1 MNMERSRSKVCG
13 IDVHKRFLVAT
24 ILERSGPK
32 KTEKFQNNLEQLLK
46 LREWIIAEQCQAV
59 AFESTGEYWVS
70 LYDVLQGYVE
80 IIVANSY
87 HIKWIPGKKTDTI
100 DSEWIAELALNDL
113 ISPSRI
119 LSKEK
124 RDIRALTRL
133 REKLVNERTDHKN
146 RVHKVLDSACIRLS
160 AYFTDLFG
168 KSGLKILKCILSGVP
183 PEEVVRKLPKRLH
196 AQSDAILDAI
206 RIQLSVHQLI
216 QLQTSVTMIDLLT
229 DKIKDLERTILNDLQ
244 KDKRKLQ
251 ILMSVPGIGTVGA
264 TTLLAEIGDVNDF
277 SSPDKLTKWVGI
289 TPRVYQSADKL
300 HTGSIT
306 KQGSKHIRWILV
318 EIAHS
323 CIRTRNTTLRIF
335 FDRIFNRSGY
345 KKAIVALARK
355 ILKLVW
361 HLLTNDELYQEKNT
375 LLTKSSR
382 LPNPHETES
391 FSVSAAI
398 ELLVKAGFQIIDG
411 DEHPT
416 KRDLGT

>member
-1 MNMERSRSKVCG
+1 MESSRSKVCG

-24 ILERSGPK
+24 ILERNGPK
-32 KTEKFQNNLEQLLK
+32 KTEKFLNNLEHLLK
-46 LREWIIAEQCQAV
+46 LRAWIITEHCQAV

-87 HIKWIPGKKTDTI
+87 HIKWIPGKKTDII

-113 ISPSRI
+113 ISRSRI
-119 LSKEK
+119 LPKDM
-124 RDIRALTRL
+124 RDTRALTRL

-146 RVHKVLDSACIRLS
+146 RAHKVLDSACIRLS

-183 PEEVVRKLPKRLH
+183 PEEIARKLPKRLQ
-196 AQSDAILDAI
+196 ARSDAILDAI
-206 RIQLSVHQLI
+206 RTQLSAHQLI
-216 QLQTSVTMIDLLT
+216 QLQTSVTMIELLT
-229 DKIKDLERTILNDLQ
+229 GKIKELERTILNDLQ
-244 KDKRKLQ
+244 KDRRKLQ
-251 ILMSVPGIGTVGA
+251 ILMSIPGIGFVGA
-264 TTLLAEIGDVNDF
+264 TTILAEIGDVKDF
-277 SSPDKLTKWVGI
+277 SSPDKLTKWAGI

-306 KQGSKHIRWILV
+306 KQGSKHLRWILV
-318 EIAHS
+318 EVAHS
-323 CIRTRNTTLRIF
+323 CIRTKNTALRIF

-361 HLLTNDELYQEKNT
+361 HLLTNDELYEEKNT
-375 LLTKSSR
+375 LLAKSCR
-382 LPNPHETES
+382 LPIAIETGS

-398 ELLVKAGFQIIDG
+398 ELLVKAGFQVIDG
-411 DEHPT
+411 DDHPD
-416 KRDLGT
+416 KRVLGT

>member
-1 MNMERSRSKVCG
+1 MECSRSKVCG
-13 IDVHKRFLVAT
+13 IDVHRRFLVAT
-24 ILERSGPK
+24 ILERNGSK
-32 KTEKFQNNLEQLLK
+32 KTGKFQNNLEQLLELK
-46 LREWIIAEQCQAV
+46 DWIITEQCQTV

-119 LSKEK
+119 LFKEK

-133 REKLVNERTDHKN
+133 RERLVNERTDHKN
-146 RVHKVLDSACIRLS
+146 RVHKVLDSTCIRLS

-168 KSGLKILKCILSGVP
+168 KSGLKVLKDILSGVP
-183 PEEVVRKLPKRLH
+183 PEEIARNLPKRLQ
-196 AQSDAILDAI
+196 ARSDAILDAI
-206 RIQLSVHQLI
+206 RTQLSAHQLI
-216 QLQTSVTMIDLLT
+216 QLQTSVTMIELLT
-229 DKIKDLERTILNDLQ
+229 GKIKELEQTIFNDLQ
-244 KDKRKLQ
+244 KDRRKLQ
-251 ILMSVPGIGTVGA
+251 ILMSVPGIGTIGA

-323 CIRTRNTTLRIF
+323 CIQSRNTALRIF

-361 HLLTNDELYQEKNT
+361 HLLTNDELYQEKNSP
-375 LLTKSSR
+375 LAKSSR
-382 LPNPHETES
+382 LPNPREKGS
-391 FSVSAAI
+391 ISVSVAI

-411 DEHPT
+411 NDHLD
-416 KRDLGT
+416 KRLLGTR

>member
-1 MNMERSRSKVCG
+1 MESSRSKVCG
-13 IDVHKRFLVAT
+13 IDIHKRFLVVT
-24 ILERSGPK
+24 ILERNGPK
-32 KTEKFQNNLEQLLK
+32 KTKKFLNDLEQLLELK
-46 LREWIIAEQCQAV
+46 DWIITEQCQAV

-119 LSKEK
+119 LSKGM

-160 AYFTDLFG
+160 AYFTDIFG
-168 KSGLKILKCILSGVP
+168 KAGLKILKCILSGVP
-183 PEEVVRKLPKRLH
+183 PEEVIRKLPKRLH
-196 AQSDAILDAI
+196 ARSDAILDAI
-206 RIQLSVHQLI
+206 RTQLLTHQLI
-216 QLQTSVTMIDLLT
+216 QLQTSVTMIELLT
-229 DKIKDLERTILNDLQ
+229 GKIKELERTILNDLQ
-244 KDKRKLQ
+244 KDRRKLQ
-251 ILMSVPGIGTVGA
+251 ILISIPGIGTVGA
-264 TTLLAEIGDVNDF
+264 TTILTEIGDVKDF
-277 SSPDKLTKWVGI
+277 SSPDKLAKWAGI

-300 HTGSIT
+300 YTGSIT
-306 KQGSKHIRWILV
+306 KQGSKHLRWILV

-323 CIRTRNTTLRIF
+323 CIRTKNTALRIF

-361 HLLTNDELYQEKNT
+361 HLLTNDEHYQEKNT
-375 LLTKSSR
+375 LLTKSSC
-382 LPNPHETES
+382 LPNPRVTGS

-398 ELLVKAGFQIIDG
+398 ELLVKAGFQVIDG
-411 DEHPT
+411 DDHPD
-416 KRDLGT
+416 KRVLGT